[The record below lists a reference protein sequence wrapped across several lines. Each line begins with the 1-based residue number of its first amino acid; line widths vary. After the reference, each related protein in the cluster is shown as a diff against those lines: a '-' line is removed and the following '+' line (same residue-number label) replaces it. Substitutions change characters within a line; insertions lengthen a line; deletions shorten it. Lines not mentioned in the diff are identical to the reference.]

1 MSHIL
6 SIALLGI
13 CVLLLA
19 AHFADIKSSGK
30 RNG

>member
-6 SIALLGI
+6 SISLLVV

-19 AHFADIKSSGK
+19 AHFNDIKSSGK